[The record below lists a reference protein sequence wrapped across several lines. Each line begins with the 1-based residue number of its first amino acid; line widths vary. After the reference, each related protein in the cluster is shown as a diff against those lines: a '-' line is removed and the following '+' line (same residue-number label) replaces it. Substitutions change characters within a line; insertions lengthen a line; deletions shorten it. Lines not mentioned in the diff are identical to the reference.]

1 MATLVNLSNV
11 EIIRESNRVLKRVN
25 LTLKSGEIIMVHGNN
40 GCGKSSLLQC
50 VFGLIKPQSGTV
62 NLLAEPLESLRFS
75 QISALRRRI
84 GYIDQS
90 ITLLFDKSVKQNLK
104 SVLKASGM
112 KDKDDIENRVSEV
125 IELFGLSS
133 KAETVATKLSC
144 AEQQMLMIARAI
156 VAKPELLLADMP
168 FNNLDSNSKKFVVD
182 LFNRLT
188 DEGAGIIMTALNDKA
203 DALRNASTLHCA
215 NHTIE

>member
-104 SVLKASGM
+104 SVLKANGM

-203 DALRNASTLHCA
+203 DALRNATTLHCA

>member
-203 DALRNASTLHCA
+203 DALRNATTLHCA

>member
-40 GCGKSSLLQC
+40 CCGKSSLLQC

>member
-1 MATLVNLSNV
+1 
-11 EIIRESNRVLKRVN
+11 
-25 LTLKSGEIIMVHGNN
+25 MVHGNN
-40 GCGKSSLLQC
+40 SCGKSSLLQC
-50 VFGLIKPQSGTV
+50 VFGLTKPQSGTV

-112 KDKDDIENRVSEV
+112 KDKEDIESRVSEV

-133 KAETVATKLSC
+133 KAETIATKLSC

-188 DEGAGIIMTALNDKA
+188 DEGAGIIMTALNDET
-203 DALRNASTLHCA
+203 DALRNATTLHCA